1 MSSAFSGRRDGID
14 SLDAQFWDERFA
26 ANFTPWD
33 QGGVPIELKN
43 FIAQAAAPCTTL
55 IPGCGFA
62 HELAHFRNVGWA
74 ATAIDFSA
82 IAVRQ
87 AQQKAP
93 QWQADILEADFFK
106 FTPTQAPTLIYE
118 RAFFCALPPA
128 KRADIVQ
135 RWAQLLAPQ
144 GLLAGYFFIEDD
156 EGAESAKKG
165 PPFSIT
171 RQHLLDGMA
180 EHFTLL
186 EEQIARQSIAVFQ
199 GKERWMVWQ
208 RR

>member
-33 QGGVPIELKN
+33 HGGVPVELKN
-43 FIAQAAAPCTTL
+43 FIAQAAAPCATL

-62 HELAHFRNVGWA
+62 HELAYFRNAGWA

-82 IAVRQ
+82 AAVRQ
-87 AQQKAP
+87 AQQMAP
-93 QWQADILEADFFK
+93 EWQAHILEADFFE
-106 FTPTQAPTLIYE
+106 FTPSQPLALIYE

-128 KRADIVQ
+128 KRVDIVQ

-144 GLLAGYFFIEDD
+144 GLLVGYFFIEDD
-156 EGAESAKKG
+156 AAKSAKKG

-171 RQHLLDGMA
+171 RQHLLDVMA
-180 EHFTLL
+180 SHFTLL
-186 EEQIARQSIAVFQ
+186 EEQIASQPIAVFQ

>member
-14 SLDAQFWDERFA
+14 SFDAQFWDERFA

-33 QGGVPIELKN
+33 HGGVPIELKN
-43 FIAQAAAPCTTL
+43 FIAQTAPCATL

-62 HELAHFRNVGWA
+62 HELTYFRSAGWR
-74 ATAIDFSA
+74 ATAIDFSST
-82 IAVRQ
+82 AVRQ
-87 AQQKAP
+87 AQQMAP
-93 QWQADILEADFFK
+93 EWQAQILHADFFK
-106 FTPTQAPTLIYE
+106 FTPDQPLALIYE

-128 KRADIVQ
+128 RRADIVQ
-135 RWAQLLAPQ
+135 RWAQLLTPQ
-144 GLLAGYFFIEDD
+144 GLLAGYFFIEED
-156 EGAESAKKG
+156 ESAESAKKG
-165 PPFSIT
+165 PPFNIT
-171 RQHLLDGMA
+171 RQHLLDVMS

-186 EEQIARQSIAVFQ
+186 DEQIAGQSIAVFQ